1 MLLFV
6 FSIIAVPVGVEW
18 YLVTVLICISLMINE
33 VEHLFMCFLAVYVVS
48 LEKCFFRSISHFLIG
63 LLIFLLL
70 SLNVVYNDLQIFS
83 PMLWVVSHTLIS
95 IHWSAKTFNLNEV
108 QFIYFFPLVTCAL
121 GVISN
126 HCQIQGHDLP
136 HVFF

>member
-1 MLLFV
+1 M
-6 FSIIAVPVGVEW
+6 GVEW

-70 SLNVVYNDLQIFS
+70 SLNVVCNDLQIFS

-95 IHWSAKTFNLNEV
+95 IH
-108 QFIYFFPLVTCAL
+108 
-121 GVISN
+121 
-126 HCQIQGHDLP
+126 
-136 HVFF
+136 